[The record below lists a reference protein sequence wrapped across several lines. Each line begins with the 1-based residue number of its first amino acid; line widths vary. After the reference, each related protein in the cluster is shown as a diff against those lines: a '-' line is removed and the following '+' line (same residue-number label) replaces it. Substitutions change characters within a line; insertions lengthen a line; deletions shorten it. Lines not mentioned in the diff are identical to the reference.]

1 MKQLLTTMT
10 LLIVAAVAS
19 PVFADEYTD
28 AVNKFK
34 QSPVTQPFFDKAY
47 GYAIF
52 PTIGKG
58 GVAVGGAYGKGRVY
72 TRDGH
77 HTGDVS
83 MTQLSVGFQ
92 LGGQTFSQLIF
103 FENQE
108 AYDKFTQGNFEF
120 GAGASAVAIAVG
132 AGAQAGT
139 TGAQANVNKAQMET
153 RYIDGMAVFSMQK
166 GGLMYEAALAGQK
179 FKFTP
184 VGEKHK

>member
-1 MKQLLTTMT
+1 MKRILQTMT

-28 AVNKFK
+28 AVAKFK
-34 QSPVTQPFFDKAY
+34 QSPVTQPFFEKAY

-72 TRDGH
+72 TRNGT

-184 VGEKHK
+184 AGEK